1 MIDGDSSN
9 SFCDIGVEAL
19 WSVVLAQELKLDHWG
34 QKFDCLDQAII
45 DLIWLIGYA
54 NMKHKKEMNVLGDM
68 HQGQPYL
75 GPIPEIPPTQ
85 PLVCGVW

>member
-1 MIDGDSSN
+1 
-9 SFCDIGVEAL
+9 
-19 WSVVLAQELKLDHWG
+19 
-34 QKFDCLDQAII
+34 LDQAII